1 MKQLTW
7 SCGLAEIKL
16 QYFTKYY
23 FSKLY
28 FLTGFK
34 SGFQLALENEAL

>member
-1 MKQLTW
+1 MVMWLE
-7 SCGLAEIKL
+7 EINL

-34 SGFQLALENEAL
+34 TGFRLALENEALYLVH